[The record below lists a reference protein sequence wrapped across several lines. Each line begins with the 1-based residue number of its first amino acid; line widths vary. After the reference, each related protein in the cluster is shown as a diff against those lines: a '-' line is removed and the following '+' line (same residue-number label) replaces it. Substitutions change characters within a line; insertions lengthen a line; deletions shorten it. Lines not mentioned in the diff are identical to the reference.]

1 MDSIQ
6 EQEYFMHL
14 IYDCVHNGIGLHNLE
29 YAIEN
34 LKLQNKDVPKI
45 LNSRLKNERYYES
58 FDYPLAKVV
67 SENWNEISYH
77 NKKEFFDTKLKAI
90 NLLLSHGAN
99 IHEKD
104 NVSYYYMLYTD
115 RVFLSYNMIIL
126 QFMLLLLLLLAW
138 KYSSSLSIK

>member
-34 LKLQNKDVPKI
+34 LKLQNKDVSKI

-99 IHEKD
+99 ISKIFDKYLFENLD
-104 NVSYYYMLYTD
+104 LDFLLYG
-115 RVFLSYNMIIL
+115 NIINNDIYD
-126 QFMLLLLLLLAW
+126 FIN
-138 KYSSSLSIK
+138 KNKIIIVI